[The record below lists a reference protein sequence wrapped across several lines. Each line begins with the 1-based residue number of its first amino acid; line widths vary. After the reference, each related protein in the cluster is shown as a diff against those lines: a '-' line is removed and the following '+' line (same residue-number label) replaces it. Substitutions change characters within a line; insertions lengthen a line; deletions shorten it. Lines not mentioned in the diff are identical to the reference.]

1 MSHIGNPSI
10 RKKFSRLPDHYFGQ
24 PSSFGAAATVAA
36 WESGEL
42 WLQKVLRYIQ
52 GNRDFVYEA
61 FSSTE
66 IDMNLPQATYLAWL
80 NFSETRI
87 SQNPSK
93 VILDEAHVALEPGIK
108 FGKQS
113 ESYARLNFATS
124 RELLETIVDRVLSV
138 VD

>member
-1 MSHIGNPSI
+1 MGSEMCI
-10 RKKFSRLPDHYFGQ
+10 RDR
-24 PSSFGAAATVAA
+24 
-36 WESGEL
+36 L

-124 RELLETIVDRVLSV
+124 RELLEIIVDRVLSV

>member
-1 MSHIGNPSI
+1 
-10 RKKFSRLPDHYFGQ
+10 
-24 PSSFGAAATVAA
+24 
-36 WESGEL
+36 
-42 WLQKVLRYIQ
+42 Q

-66 IDMNLPQATYLAWL
+66 IGMNLPQATYLAWL
-80 NFSETRI
+80 NFSETCI

-93 VILDEAHVALEPGIK
+93 VILNEAQVALEPGIK
-108 FGKQS
+108 FGKQCK
-113 ESYARLNFATS
+113 SYARLNFATS